1 MDSNALPASA
11 APAARPLRIGEK
23 APVFRA
29 RSTQGDVSLDQ
40 YRGRW
45 LVFFSHPADFT
56 PVCTSEFVALSRA
69 APRFEAM
76 GCALLGLSVDSLYA
90 HVAWVRA
97 IQESFGVDVPFPIVE
112 DASMVIGRAYGM
124 IDDAA
129 LDSSS
134 MRASYFIDPEGVI
147 RAITW
152 YPLTVGRSVEEM
164 LRIVAALQRSA
175 AGDVMT
181 PEGWRPGDDLLLPPD
196 QTMPDALKPG
206 APSAWFYRTR
216 KENAR

>member
-1 MDSNALPASA
+1 MDAVSNAGSALPAS
-11 APAARPLRIGEK
+11 RPLRIGEI

-29 RSTQGDVSLDQ
+29 RSTRGEVSLDQ
-40 YRGRW
+40 YRGQW

-69 APRFEAM
+69 APRFAAL

-90 HVAWVRA
+90 HVAWVRT
-97 IQESFGVDVPFPIVE
+97 IREEFGVEVPFPIVE
-112 DASMVIGRAYGM
+112 DPSMVIGRAYGM
-124 IDDAA
+124 IDDGA

-134 MRASYFIDPEGVI
+134 MRASYFIDPDGII
-147 RAITW
+147 RAIAW

-164 LRIVAALQRSA
+164 LRLVAALQRA
-175 AGDVMT
+175 ASGEVMT

-196 QTMPDALKPG
+196 QTMADALKPG
-206 APSAWFYRTR
+206 APPAWYYKTR
-216 KENAR
+216 RESGR

>member
-1 MDSNALPASA
+1 MDAPVNAGSA
-11 APAARPLRIGEK
+11 LHAPRPLRIGEK

-29 RSTQGDVSLDQ
+29 RSTKGEVSLDQ
-40 YRGRW
+40 YLGQW

-69 APRFEAM
+69 APHFATL

-90 HVAWVRA
+90 HVAWVRT
-97 IQESFGVDVPFPIVE
+97 IREGFGIEVPFPIVE

-124 IDDAA
+124 IEDGA

-134 MRASYFIDPEGVI
+134 MRASYFIDPDGII
-147 RAITW
+147 RAIAW

-164 LRIVAALQRSA
+164 LRLVAALQRA
-175 AGDVMT
+175 ASGEVMT

-196 QTMPDALKPG
+196 QTMADALKPG
-206 APSAWFYRTR
+206 APPAWYYKTR
-216 KENAR
+216 RENER

>member
-1 MDSNALPASA
+1 MDATIAASSA
-11 APAARPLRIGEK
+11 SSASRPLRIGEK

-29 RSTQGDVSLDQ
+29 RSTQGDVGLHQ

-69 APRFEAM
+69 TPRFEAL

-90 HVAWVRA
+90 HIAWVRT
-97 IQESFGVDVPFPIVE
+97 IREGFGVEVPFPIVE

-124 IDDAA
+124 IEDGA
-129 LDSSS
+129 LDSSN
-134 MRASYFIDPEGVI
+134 MRASYFIDPDGII

-152 YPLTVGRSVEEM
+152 YPLTVGRSVDEM
-164 LRIVAALQRSA
+164 LRLVAALQRA
-175 AGDVMT
+175 ASGEVMT

-196 QTMPDALKPG
+196 QTMADALKPD
-206 APSAWFYRTR
+206 APAAWFYKTR
-216 KENAR
+216 RESA

>member
-1 MDSNALPASA
+1 
-11 APAARPLRIGEK
+11 
-23 APVFRA
+23 
-29 RSTQGDVSLDQ
+29 
-40 YRGRW
+40 
-45 LVFFSHPADFT
+45 
-56 PVCTSEFVALSRA
+56 
-69 APRFEAM
+69 
-76 GCALLGLSVDSLYA
+76 
-90 HVAWVRA
+90 
-97 IQESFGVDVPFPIVE
+97 
-112 DASMVIGRAYGM
+112 
-124 IDDAA
+124 
-129 LDSSS
+129 
-134 MRASYFIDPEGVI
+134 MRASYFIDPDGVI